1 MSAPRSLWPAGWR
14 DWLPGL
20 LLSLPLALLLWQL
33 RGSPEGFRTSVAI
46 AAVVLALPWVV
57 PAMVLLATVSAPLYM
72 WLHTQ
77 GPVPDPLQWLG
88 GSLLVGA
95 VVGAHINASIG
106 WRWLH
111 RREARHETGLGEFLK
126 RAPRD
131 GTRGSGGP
139 A

>member
-20 LLSLPLALLLWQL
+20 LLSLPLALLLWHL
-33 RGSPEGFRTSVAI
+33 RGTSEGLRTTVAI
-46 AAVVLALPWVV
+46 AAVLLALPWVV
-57 PAMVLLATVSAPLYM
+57 PAMVLLATLSVPLYM

-77 GPVPDPLQWLG
+77 GPVPDVLHWLG
-88 GSLLVGA
+88 GTLLVGA
-95 VVGAHINASIG
+95 VVGAHINAALG

-111 RREARHETGLGEFLK
+111 HGEARNEAGLGEFLR
-126 RAPRD
+126 RAPRNRARD
-131 GTRGSGGP
+131 SGGR